1 MSEIQKNPDDSLI
14 VTLTLR
20 DLRAVIAQEI
30 QGAMAAIGNGNGS
43 SPALMSAE
51 QAAKLYSVPKS
62 WIAEAARSGELASIK
77 MGHYRRFRRE
87 DLQNY
92 IEKHRKEKQA

>member
-1 MSEIQKNPDDSLI
+1 MSETAKKADDTML
-14 VTLTLR
+14 VTLTVA
-20 DLRAVIAQEI
+20 DLRRIVAEEVRA
-30 QGAMAAIGNGNGS
+30 AMGNGNGS
-43 SPALMSAE
+43 SPALMSTE

>member
-1 MSEIQKNPDDSLI
+1 MSETAKKPDDAEMI
-14 VTLTLR
+14 VTMTVASLR
-20 DLRAVIAQEI
+20 EVIAEEVQK
-30 QGAMAAIGNGNGS
+30 AMGNDDTDGDRLLD
-43 SPALMSAE
+43 AKE
-51 QAAKLYSVPKS
+51 AAKLYCVPKS